1 MILFVNACAR
11 GESRTKRIA
20 EALLQSLTAGAAGCT
35 DNAGATG
42 EVEEVRLCE
51 LDFPKTTEALLA
63 RRDRSIAAGDYSD
76 SYFDLAKQFARAET
90 IVIAA
95 PYWDLSF
102 PAVLK
107 QYIEHINVLGIT
119 FEYTPEGFP
128 RGLCK
133 AKKLYY
139 VMTAG
144 GSYVPEEF
152 GFGYIKTLAESFYGI
167 KDVECI
173 KAVGLDILGADS
185 EKIVQ
190 NCIKGIRGV

>member
-11 GESRTKRIA
+11 GDSRTKRIA
-20 EALLQSLTAGAAGCT
+20 EALLQSLA
-35 DNAGATG
+35 G

-128 RGLCK
+128 QGLCK

-152 GFGYIKTLAESFYGI
+152 GFGYVKTLAESFYGI
-167 KDVECI
+167 KDIECI
-173 KAVGLDILGADS
+173 KALGLDILGADS